1 VLWHCEN
8 QDDTASIVERPNN
21 EQCPEDFHDML
32 IVKMPCKENDPNKK
46 ISEPYMNPHS
56 AQRNDEIRASEH
68 NPSLEKI
75 LSVLCSFAS
84 FDCEFVLKG

>member
-1 VLWHCEN
+1 
-8 QDDTASIVERPNN
+8 
-21 EQCPEDFHDML
+21 ML

-68 NPSLEKI
+68 NPSLEKNI
-75 LSVLCSFAS
+75 VVLCSFAS
-84 FDCEFVLKG
+84 FDVKLSSKDSNFPVLISNRKRRLFFVTDLSLRTYSFS